1 MRFRARG
8 NRLRA
13 APGIDPHADQNL
25 QTLCDAWNEGKW
37 NPVRHAPTGEQRRSY
52 DRLYGIFAQE
62 AG

>member
-1 MRFRARG
+1 M
-8 NRLRA
+8 
-13 APGIDPHADQNL
+13 DPHADQNL

-52 DRLYGIFAQE
+52 DRLHGIFAQE